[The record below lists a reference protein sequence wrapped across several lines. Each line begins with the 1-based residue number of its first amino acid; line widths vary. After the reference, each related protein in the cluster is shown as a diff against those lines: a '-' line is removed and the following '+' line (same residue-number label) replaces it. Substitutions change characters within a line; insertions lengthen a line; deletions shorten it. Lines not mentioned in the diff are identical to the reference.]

1 MDATPPRL
9 ALLSFCV
16 ACSVTCVGRLPSP
29 LARPA
34 PCTLDCLYPV
44 ECSDAI
50 GARRGYGPS
59 SARWNARL
67 RYVLMVWVWVWVW
80 RGGRWV
86 GGCSG
91 GGGGGGKVR
100 EVGAGSSRLSMG
112 KVGRS
117 RRPAPPNSG
126 SQGARV
132 VRCLRAPCGTI
143 DLLCIRCRL
152 SRQAGPLL
160 PPTSTSSFLHL

>member
-50 GARRGYGPS
+50 GARRGCGPS

-80 RGGRWV
+80 RGEGECS
-86 GGCSG
+86 GCS

-117 RRPAPPNSG
+117 RRPAPPTSG

-132 VRCLRAPCGTI
+132 QVVRCVRAYVRY
-143 DLLCIRCRL
+143 D
-152 SRQAGPLL
+152 
-160 PPTSTSSFLHL
+160 

>member
-50 GARRGYGPS
+50 GARRGCGPS

-80 RGGRWV
+80 VWRGE

-91 GGGGGGKVR
+91 CSGGGGGGKVR

-117 RRPAPPNSG
+117 RRPAPPTSG

-132 VRCLRAPCGTI
+132 VRCVRACVRY
-143 DLLCIRCRL
+143 D
-152 SRQAGPLL
+152 
-160 PPTSTSSFLHL
+160 